1 MKFLF
6 ILFSVLPL
14 FLTGDIV
21 LDDSEIRSSS
31 FVSKMEN
38 PASDT
43 LLIVLPPYVDISP
56 ILFITKACSHV
67 PLIISVSSP
76 DTQSVKHV
84 IDSVLSCRHAGSIL
98 LVGDLEH
105 INAFVRINPY
115 TNNNYIT
122 DCPYGMSGADII
134 NSIPVSRLPFSDKV
148 RISTYCD
155 NVMRML
161 LSMNSSSL
169 GLMGHFYDADS
180 DSVEDF
186 LYIRA
191 LDRLHDDLCSLMGTE
206 MLITADNM
214 HIYRFFDLSYV
225 PMYLQYPQEDF
236 IVNLSTY
243 NALFSSPAMLL
254 FWGHA
259 NAFSTV
265 QPCLSLEHINQIQC
279 PFSGI
284 ACLFSCLAGDISR
297 ACLAESL
304 LCAHMGMSAV
314 IASSSE
320 TFYQYNRFMT
330 ENASSY
336 IADNSSISS
345 FLYSMRHCL
354 LSFAG
359 INDYSLAHCLSYSL
373 LGLPFLHLR
382 KEPLQAFFYCDDSV
396 YCSDSRLSVYASY
409 ACSINV
415 FSSRMQCK
423 YQLNAGDNRIQLMGI
438 YPGDSLFIT
447 VYRQGCLYIDT
458 AYVSGAD
465 IFCLDIAVNDSIGDY
480 DMIAECSE
488 SLFIEMNVCCMNP
501 PATLHLYSPDFLVLD
516 SIVNITDTMTR
527 VQALSV
533 MNCNAGNAR
542 ISVAS
547 AHYNASFPIAVE
559 CREIFCDSFIVMH
572 NGPVMTD
579 SLYCTALY
587 LNRGIHPFDSC
598 WLVFSG
604 NDVEF
609 SQDSIFVQYTGQPF
623 IVFNYA
629 VFSKA
634 SGSFTLTVHSRF
646 LYDSIYV
653 DFSIAGENML
663 FLYDPL
669 GNYPDTSQ
677 MTGMADSLGIKLVR
691 DTDVNTYPICT
702 AYIFSMGNYPYNEH
716 MSDSLAQYIL
726 YASGKSSIYLEG
738 NDCLGYD
745 KAGRTLWP
753 AFGLTMCS
761 DGYDMF
767 AGDSLCFSVSDIEV
781 YVGKDLKSADQYISQ
796 MPLLMHKDAEHSSL
810 CGSNISQSIP
820 LYMMDSPYIG
830 NIYYSYLAFLMNFNT
845 DIFMDSIISLC
856 DSQSF
861 LIHNRNRA
869 PVFADIVHT
878 PSFCDS
884 CILASHYIMP
894 DSSARIFCYIKP
906 YVQKA
911 SDSIVIM
918 TDIAHQFKSTLRFRK
933 HAQSYKNYRC
943 TDSCVII
950 YRNQSDIVM
959 PVNCSGIYT
968 VDLGDSLLV
977 MSSLDTPIPVKII
990 KSNIAGDSYEI
1001 FTVTVPPVNMRM
1013 YNILGQRL
1021 EGTIVPGIYFDS
1033 RGKFLKIR

>member
-6 ILFSVLPL
+6 IIFSIFPL
-14 FLTGDIV
+14 FLTGDIM
-21 LDDSEIRSSS
+21 LDESEIRS
-31 FVSKMEN
+31 FPYVSRTQY
-38 PASDT
+38 PGGDT
-43 LLIVLPPYVDISP
+43 LLIVLPPSADISA
-56 ILFITKACSHV
+56 IMFITKACSHV
-67 PLIISVSSP
+67 PLIIPISSP
-76 DTQSVKHV
+76 DTQYVKHM
-84 IDSVLSCRHAGSIL
+84 IDSVLSCRHIGSIL
-98 LVGDLEH
+98 LVGGLEH

-115 TNNNYIT
+115 TDNTYIT
-122 DCPYGMSGADII
+122 DCPYGMLGAEVI
-134 NSIPVSRLPFSDKV
+134 NSIPVSRLPFSDGA

-161 LSMNSSSL
+161 LGKNTSVM
-169 GLMGHFYDADS
+169 GLMGHFYDADN

-191 LDRLHDDLCSLMGTE
+191 LDRVHDDLYSLMVAE

-214 HIYRFFDLSYV
+214 HINRFFDLSYV
-225 PMYLQYPQEDF
+225 PLYLQYPQEDF
-236 IVNLSTY
+236 IVNLSTF

-259 NAFSTV
+259 NALSTV

-284 ACLFSCLAGDISR
+284 VCLFSCLAGDISST
-297 ACLAESL
+297 CLAESL
-304 LCAHMGMSAV
+304 LCADMGMSAV

-330 ENASSY
+330 QNASSY
-336 IADNSSISS
+336 IADNSSISY
-345 FLYSMRHCL
+345 FLNSMRHCL

-359 INDYSLAHCLSYSL
+359 INDYSVAHCLSYSL

-382 KEPLQAFFYCDDSV
+382 KVPVLQFFDCDDSV
-396 YCSDSRLSVYASY
+396 YCSDSRLSVHAAY

-423 YQLNAGDNRIQLMGI
+423 YKLDAGDNLLQLMNI

-447 VYRQGCLYIDT
+447 AYRQGCLYMDT
-458 AYVSGAD
+458 AYVASTD
-465 IFCLDIAVNDSIGDY
+465 LFCFDIAINDSIGDY
-480 DMIAECSE
+480 DMIPECSE

-501 PATLHLYSPDFLVLD
+501 PSTMHIYSPDFLIID
-516 SIVNITDTMTR
+516 SVVNITDTLTHVR
-527 VQALSV
+527 ALSV
-533 MNCNAGNAR
+533 MSCNAGNAR
-542 ISVAS
+542 IYISS
-547 AHYNASFPIAVE
+547 AHYNASFPITVE
-559 CREIFCDSFIVMH
+559 SREIVSDSFTVMH

-587 LNRGIHPFDSC
+587 ISRGIHPFDSC

-604 NDVEF
+604 NDIEF
-609 SQDSIFVQYTGQPF
+609 DQDSIFVQYTGQSFP
-623 IVFNYA
+623 VFNYA
-629 VFSKA
+629 VFLKS

-646 LYDSIYV
+646 LHDSINI
-653 DFSIAGENML
+653 DFSIAGENTL

-677 MTGMADSLGIKLVR
+677 LRGMADSLGIKLVR
-691 DTDVNTYPICT
+691 GKDINSYPLCT
-702 AYIFSMGNYPYNEH
+702 AYIFSMGNYPHNEQ

-726 YASGKSSIYLEG
+726 SCSDKSSIYLEG

-745 KAGRTLWP
+745 KAGRILWS

-761 DGYDMF
+761 DGYDIS
-767 AGDSLCFSVSDIEV
+767 AGESLFFTVSNVAASI
-781 YVGKDLKSADQYISQ
+781 GKDLKSADQYTSQ
-796 MPLLMHKDAEHSSL
+796 IPLIMHKGSEHASL

-820 LYMMDSPYIG
+820 LYMINSPYMG
-830 NIYYSYLAFLMNFNT
+830 NVYYSYLAFLMNFST
-845 DIFMDSIISLC
+845 DIFLDSIISLC

-861 LIHNRNRA
+861 LIHNRNSV
-869 PVFADIVHT
+869 PVFTDIVHT

-884 CILASHYIMP
+884 CILSSHYIMP
-894 DSSARIFCYIKP
+894 DSSARVLCHIKP

-918 TDIAHQFKSTLRFRK
+918 TDITHRFQSTLRFRK
-933 HAQSYKNYRC
+933 HAQSFKHYRC
-943 TDSCVII
+943 TDSSVVI
-950 YRNQSDIVM
+950 YKNQSEIVL
-959 PVNCSGIYT
+959 PVKRPDIYT
-968 VDLGDSLLV
+968 LDLGDSMLI
-977 MSSLDTPIPVKII
+977 MSNSTMPITVKII
-990 KSNIAGDSYEI
+990 KSNISGDSYQVFI
-1001 FTVTVPPVNMRM
+1001 VTVPPVDVRI
-1013 YNILGQRL
+1013 YNVLGQRVKDA
-1021 EGTIVPGIYFDS
+1021 IIPGIYFDN